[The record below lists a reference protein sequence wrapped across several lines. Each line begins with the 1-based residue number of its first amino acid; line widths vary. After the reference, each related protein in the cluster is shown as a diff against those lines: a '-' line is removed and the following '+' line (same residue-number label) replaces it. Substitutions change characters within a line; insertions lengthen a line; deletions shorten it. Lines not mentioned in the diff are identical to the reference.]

1 MGRSLVKCLLWGLI
15 VLVHLH
21 GHRGCFEEERIS
33 LLEIKEEFMRSSP
46 NVTIRDHLLP
56 SWVEDHMSECCEWER
71 VTCNSTTGHVTH
83 FSLHNIWAFETEVDP
98 SFYFEDM
105 VWFLNVSLFESFKEL
120 RSLDLSFNG
129 IGGWIEHKGSK
140 SLLRLNKLESL
151 DLDANKFNWS
161 IIQSL
166 RLLTSLKSLNLS
178 YNALEGSLPTKD
190 LCGWKKLEE
199 LDLSWNHCEGI
210 LPSSL
215 CNLTSLQLLDLSSN
229 KFTGNISSWMAGLT
243 SLKYIDL
250 SFNHF
255 ELFSFDSLA
264 NISRL
269 EFFRL
274 ECDSKK
280 LDVETENSGWV
291 PSFQLEFLVLPNCN
305 LNKLSNQ
312 VPTFLFHQ
320 HNLRVLDL
328 SYNNLKGPF
337 PNWLLV
343 NNTRLEFFSLN
354 NNLFMGPLHLSLPL
368 NSTYAMDVSNNQLSG
383 HLQEN
388 IGNILPK
395 IRILHLFKNDFEGY
409 LPLSIGNMSL
419 LGILNLSFN
428 NFSGEV
434 PKESL
439 AVCFL
444 LEILDLSNNKFSG
457 HLLSSTFNF
466 TKLKV
471 LKINDNQFSGTLSP
485 KCSLMSYF
493 DVSNN
498 KLSDKIPSWICN
510 KTNLDTLFLRNNFF
524 KGHIRCE
531 TIQIRHLDLSQNS
544 LSGSLPSWSSEWLEH
559 VHLGQNNFSGSIPKA
574 FLNISDLLTLDISDN
589 RLSGRIP
596 SAVGE
601 LGDLTIL
608 LLRGNRL
615 RGIIP
620 TQLCQLNDIRL
631 MDLSNNF
638 LSGTIPHCFGRVFS
652 GGYPLFGVDPV
663 DISTMPY
670 EYRIFQKVF
679 NVPISGIF
687 NDDLGHEVVLLYQ
700 DYPLDEC
707 NFITKYRRGSY
718 KGDILAY
725 MSGLDLSCNNLT
737 GEIPLEL
744 GQLSKIHALN
754 LSRNQLTGSIPETLS
769 NMTELESL
777 DLSHNNFSGEI
788 PPQLIA
794 LHFLEVFSVAYN
806 NLSGRTLDMK
816 AQFGTF
822 DASSYEGN
830 QFLCGLPLEKKC
842 TIKDDSPLTPTKS
855 LDVNDGKWYKVDQ
868 TVFFTSFSV
877 TYIMFCL
884 GVIIVLYIN
893 PHWRLRCF
901 NLVEDCMYSCYFFVV
916 ITLRKLAIRLY
927 N

>member
-1 MGRSLVKCLLWGLI
+1 MGRSLVKWLLWGLI

-21 GHRGCFEEERIS
+21 GHRGCFEEERMG
-33 LLEIKEEFMRSSP
+33 LLEIKEEFARSTP
-46 NVTIRDHLLP
+46 NATIRDHLPPSTRVYILP
-56 SWVEDHMSECCEWER
+56 SWVDDHKSECCEWER

-83 FSLHNIWAFETEVDP
+83 LSLHNIWEFDD
-98 SFYFEDM
+98 YFNLKDM

-120 RSLDLSFNG
+120 RSLDLSYNA
-129 IGGWIEHKGSK
+129 IGGWIEHK
-140 SLLRLNKLESL
+140 
-151 DLDANKFNWS
+151 DLA
-161 IIQSL
+161 SL
-166 RLLTSLKSLNLS
+166 RSLKVLNLADN
-178 YNALEGSLPTKD
+178 YFNGSLPKY
-190 LCGWKKLEE
+190 LCGSEKLEE
-199 LDLSWNHCEGI
+199 LDLSGNLFEGI

-215 CNLTSLQLLDLSSN
+215 YNLTSLQLLDLSRN
-229 KFTGNISSWMAGLT
+229 EFTGNISSLMAGLT

-250 SFNHF
+250 CSNLF
-255 ELFSFDSLA
+255 ERFSFDSLA

-291 PSFQLEFLVLPNCN
+291 PLFQLEFLVLSNCN

-320 HNLRVLDL
+320 YSLRVLDL

-383 HLQEN
+383 HLQGN

-395 IRILHLFKNDFEGY
+395 IRILHLFKNDFEGF
-409 LPLSIGNMSL
+409 LPFSIGNMSL

-439 AVCFL
+439 AGCFL
-444 LEILDLSNNKFSG
+444 LQILDLSNNKFSG
-457 HLLSSTFNF
+457 PLLSSTFNF
-466 TKLKV
+466 TELKV
-471 LKINDNQFSGTLSP
+471 LKINDNQFSGALSP
-485 KCSLMSYF
+485 ICSLMSYF

-498 KLSDKIPSWICN
+498 KLSDKIPTSICN
-510 KTNLDTLFLRNNFF
+510 ETNLDTLFLRNNFF
-524 KGHIRCE
+524 RGQIPCE
-531 TIQIRHLDLSQNS
+531 TIQIQRLDLSQNS
-544 LSGSLPSWSSEWLEH
+544 LSGSLPSWSSERLEA

-574 FLNISDLLTLDISDN
+574 FLNISKLSILDISDN

-596 SAVGE
+596 SAIGE
-601 LGDLTIL
+601 LSALLVL

-620 TQLCQLNDIRL
+620 TQFCQLIDIQL

-652 GGYPLFGVDPV
+652 KDLISFEIDLVH
-663 DISTMPY
+663 ISTMPY
-670 EYRIFQKVF
+670 EYRIFQKVI
-679 NVPISGIF
+679 NVPVLGIF
-687 NDDLGHEVVLLYQ
+687 YDGLGNKVGLCYYEYYPQ
-700 DYPLDEC
+700 DEF
-707 NFITKYRRGSY
+707 NFITKFRRSSY
-718 KGDILAY
+718 KVPIFYY
-725 MSGLDLSCNNLT
+725 MFGLDLSCNNLT
-737 GEIPLEL
+737 GGIPIEL
-744 GQLSKIHALN
+744 GQLSGILSLN
-754 LSRNQLTGSIPETLS
+754 LSHNQLTGPIPETLS

-777 DLSHNNFSGEI
+777 DLSYNNLSGEI

-794 LHFLEVFSVAYN
+794 LHFLEVFCVAHN
-806 NLSGRTLDMK
+806 NLSGGTLDMK

-822 DASSYEGN
+822 TASSYEGN
-830 QFLCGLPLEKKC
+830 QFLCGLPLEKNC
-842 TIKDDSPLTPTKS
+842 TIKDDSPPTPTKS

-868 TVFFTSFSV
+868 TVFFTTFSV

-884 GVIIVLYIN
+884 GVITVLYIN

-916 ITLRKLAIRLY
+916 ISLRKLAIRLY

>member
-1 MGRSLVKCLLWGLI
+1 M
-15 VLVHLH
+15 
-21 GHRGCFEEERIS
+21 
-33 LLEIKEEFMRSSP
+33 
-46 NVTIRDHLLP
+46 
-56 SWVEDHMSECCEWER
+56 
-71 VTCNSTTGHVTH
+71 
-83 FSLHNIWAFETEVDP
+83 
-98 SFYFEDM
+98 
-105 VWFLNVSLFESFKEL
+105 
-120 RSLDLSFNG
+120 
-129 IGGWIEHKGSK
+129 
-140 SLLRLNKLESL
+140 
-151 DLDANKFNWS
+151 
-161 IIQSL
+161 
-166 RLLTSLKSLNLS
+166 
-178 YNALEGSLPTKD
+178 
-190 LCGWKKLEE
+190 KKLEE
-199 LDLSWNHCEGI
+199 LDLSGNYFEGI

-215 CNLTSLQLLDLSSN
+215 YNLTSLQLLDLSWN
-229 KFTGNISSWMAGLT
+229 EFTGNISSLMAGLT

-255 ELFSFDSLA
+255 ERFSFDSLA

-269 EFFRL
+269 EFFQL

-280 LDVETENSGWV
+280 LDVETEKSGWV
-291 PSFQLEFLVLPNCN
+291 PLFQLEFLVLSNCN

-320 HNLRVLDL
+320 YSLRVLDL
-328 SYNNLKGPF
+328 SNNNLKGPF
-337 PNWLLV
+337 PGWLLV
-343 NNTRLEFFSLN
+343 NNTRLGVFSLN
-354 NNLFMGPLHLSLPL
+354 NNLFMGPLHLSLPH

-383 HLQEN
+383 PLQGN

-409 LPLSIGNMSL
+409 LPFSIGNMSL

-439 AVCFL
+439 AGCFL
-444 LEILDLSNNKFSG
+444 LQILDLANNKFSG

-498 KLSDKIPSWICN
+498 KLSDKIPTWICN
-510 KTNLDTLFLRNNFF
+510 KTNLRTLSLRNNFF
-524 KGHIRCE
+524 KGQIRCE
-531 TIQIRHLDLSQNS
+531 TIQIWSLDLSQNL
-544 LSGSLPSWSSEWLEH
+544 LSGSLPSWSSESLEY

-574 FLNISDLLTLDISDN
+574 FLNISYLNTLDISDN

-596 SAVGE
+596 SAIGK
-601 LGDLTIL
+601 LSYLTDL

-615 RGIIP
+615 RGTIP
-620 TQLCQLNDIRL
+620 TQFCQLIQITL

-638 LSGTIPHCFGRVFS
+638 LSGTIPHCFGRVFTGAS
-652 GGYPLFGVDPV
+652 SSLVYSAV
-663 DISTMPY
+663 DILTMPY
-670 EYRIFQKVF
+670 EYRIFQKDVD
-679 NVPISGIF
+679 VPILGISY
-687 NDDLGHEVVLLYQ
+687 DLGNKVGLSYEYYPQ
-700 DYPLDEC
+700 DEF
-707 NFITKYRRGSY
+707 NFITKYRRSSY
-718 KGDILAY
+718 KGSILAY
-725 MSGLDLSCNNLT
+725 MFGLDLSCNNLT
-737 GEIPLEL
+737 GGIPIEL
-744 GQLSKIHALN
+744 GQLSRILSLN
-754 LSRNQLTGSIPETLS
+754 LSHNQLTGPIPETLS

-777 DLSHNNFSGEI
+777 DLSHNNLSGEI

-794 LHFLEVFSVAYN
+794 LHFLEVFSVAHN

-822 DASSYEGN
+822 NASSYEGN
-830 QFLCGLPLEKKC
+830 QFLCGLPLEKNC
-842 TIKDDSPLTPTKS
+842 TIKDDSPPTPTKS
-855 LDVNDGKWYKVDQ
+855 SDVNDGKWYKVDQ

-884 GVIIVLYIN
+884 GVITVLYIN

-901 NLVEDCMYSCYFFVV
+901 NLVEDCMYSCYFSIV
-916 ITLRKLAIRLY
+916 ITLRKFAVRLY

>member
-1 MGRSLVKCLLWGLI
+1 MG
-15 VLVHLH
+15 
-21 GHRGCFEEERIS
+21 
-33 LLEIKEEFMRSSP
+33 LLEIKEEFVRSTP
-46 NVTIRDHLLP
+46 NATIRDHLSPSWVLP
-56 SWVEDHMSECCEWER
+56 SWVDDHKSECCEWER
-71 VTCNSTTGHVTH
+71 VACNSTTGHVTH
-83 FSLHNIWAFETEVDP
+83 LSLHNIWEFDEY
-98 SFYFEDM
+98 FYIWR
-105 VWFLNVSLFESFKEL
+105 WFLNASLFDTFKEL
-120 RSLDLSFNG
+120 RGLDLSFNG
-129 IGGWIEHKGSK
+129 IGGWIEHKGSE

-151 DLDANKFNWS
+151 DLDCNIFNRS
-161 IIQSL
+161 IIHSL

-190 LCGWKKLEE
+190 LCGSKKLEE
-199 LDLSWNHCEGI
+199 LDLSRNHFGGI

-215 CNLTSLQLLDLSSN
+215 YNLTSLQLLDLSEN
-229 KFTGNISSWMAGLT
+229 EFTGNISSLMAGLT

-250 SFNHF
+250 SSNHF
-255 ELFSFDSLA
+255 DRFSFDSLA

-274 ECDSKK
+274 ECASKK

-291 PSFQLEFLVLPNCN
+291 PLFQLEFLVLSNCN

-320 HNLRVLDL
+320 YSLRVLDL

-337 PNWLLV
+337 PGWLLV
-343 NNTRLEFFSLN
+343 NNTRLGVLSLN

-383 HLQEN
+383 HLQGN

-409 LPLSIGNMSL
+409 LPFSIGNMSL

-471 LKINDNQFSGTLSP
+471 LNINDNQFSGTLSP

-498 KLSDKIPSWICN
+498 KLSDEIPSWICN
-510 KTNLDTLFLRNNFF
+510 KTNLDILFLRNNFF
-524 KGHIRCE
+524 KGQIRCE

-544 LSGSLPSWSSEWLEH
+544 LSGSLPTWSSEWLEH
-559 VHLGQNNFSGSIPKA
+559 VHLGQNNFSGSISKA

-596 SAVGE
+596 SAIGK
-601 LGDLTIL
+601 L
-608 LLRGNRL
+608 LYLEVLLVRGNRL
-615 RGIIP
+615 RGTIP
-620 TQLCQLNDIRL
+620 TQFCQLIYINW

-638 LSGTIPHCFGRVFS
+638 LSGTIPHCLGRVFFYPS
-652 GGYPLFGVDPV
+652 GDLTVFEKADIDVDATILG
-663 DISTMPY
+663 ISY
-670 EYRIFQKVF
+670 DHLVNKVRLRYK
-679 NVPISGIF
+679 NY
-687 NDDLGHEVVLLYQ
+687 LQ
-700 DYPLDEC
+700 DEF
-707 NFITKYRRGSY
+707 NFITKYRSSSY
-718 KGDILAY
+718 KGDILYY
-725 MSGLDLSCNNLT
+725 MFGLDLSCNNLT
-737 GEIPLEL
+737 GGIPIEL
-744 GQLSKIHALN
+744 GQLSRILSLN
-754 LSRNQLTGSIPETLS
+754 LSHNQLTGPIPETLS

-777 DLSHNNFSGEI
+777 DLSHNNLSGGI
-788 PPQLIA
+788 PHQLVA
-794 LHFLEVFSVAYN
+794 LHFLEVFSVAHN
-806 NLSGRTLDMK
+806 NLSGRTPDMK

-830 QFLCGLPLEKKC
+830 QFLCGLPLEKNC
-842 TIKDDSPLTPTKS
+842 TIKDDSPPTPTKS
-855 LDVNDGKWYKVDQ
+855 LDLNDGKWYKVDQ
-868 TVFFTSFSV
+868 TVFFTTFSV

-884 GVIIVLYIN
+884 GVITVLYIN

>member
-1 MGRSLVKCLLWGLI
+1 
-15 VLVHLH
+15 
-21 GHRGCFEEERIS
+21 
-33 LLEIKEEFMRSSP
+33 
-46 NVTIRDHLLP
+46 
-56 SWVEDHMSECCEWER
+56 
-71 VTCNSTTGHVTH
+71 
-83 FSLHNIWAFETEVDP
+83 
-98 SFYFEDM
+98 M

-120 RSLDLSFNG
+120 RSLDLSFNA
-129 IGGWIEHKGSK
+129 IGGWIEHKGSE

-151 DLDANKFNWS
+151 DLDCNIFNRS
-161 IIQSL
+161 IIHSL

-178 YNALEGSLPTKD
+178 YNELEGSLPTKELSVFED
-190 LCGWKKLEE
+190 LEILDLRNNQLNGSETVQDLASLRSLEVLNLAGNYFNGSLPKYLCGSKKLEE
-199 LDLSWNHCEGI
+199 LDLSGNHFGGI

-215 CNLTSLQLLDLSSN
+215 YNLTSLQLLDLSGN
-229 KFTGNISSWMAGLT
+229 EFTGNISSLMAGLT

-250 SFNHF
+250 SSNHF
-255 ELFSFDSLA
+255 DRFSFDSLA

-291 PSFQLEFLVLPNCN
+291 PLFQLEFLVLSNCN

-320 HNLRVLDL
+320 YSLRVLDL

-337 PNWLLV
+337 PGWLLV
-343 NNTRLEFFSLN
+343 NNTRLGVLSLN
-354 NNLFMGPLHLSLPL
+354 NNLFMGQLHLSLPL

-383 HLQEN
+383 HLQGN

-409 LPLSIGNMSL
+409 LPFSIGNMSL

-434 PKESL
+434 PTESL
-439 AVCFL
+439 AGCFL
-444 LEILDLSNNKFSG
+444 LQILDLSNNKFSG

-471 LKINDNQFSGTLSP
+471 LKINDNQFSGNLSP
-485 KCSLMSYF
+485 KCSLMSHF

-498 KLSDKIPSWICN
+498 KLSDKIPIWICN
-510 KTNLDTLFLRNNFF
+510 KTNLVELFMRNNFF
-524 KGHIRCE
+524 KGQIRCE

-544 LSGSLPSWSSEWLEH
+544 LSGFLPSWSSEWLEAL
-559 VHLGQNNFSGSIPKA
+559 HLGQNYFLGSIPKA
-574 FLNISDLLTLDISDN
+574 FLNISHLSTLDISDN

-596 SAVGE
+596 SAIGK
-601 LGDLTIL
+601 LRDLTVL

-615 RGIIP
+615 RGTIP
-620 TQLCQLNDIRL
+620 TQFCQLIYINL
-631 MDLSNNF
+631 LDLSNNF
-638 LSGTIPHCFGRVFS
+638 LSGTIPHCFGRT
-652 GGYPLFGVDPV
+652 L
-663 DISTMPY
+663 TMPY
-670 EYRIFQKVF
+670 EYRIFQKDI
-679 NVPISGIF
+679 NVPI
-687 NDDLGHEVVLLYQ
+687 LGFDNPLRNKAGLFYDYYPQ
-700 DYPLDEC
+700 DEF
-707 NFITKYRRGSY
+707 NFITKYRRSSY
-718 KGDILAY
+718 KGEILEF
-725 MSGLDLSCNNLT
+725 MSGLDFSCNNLT
-737 GEIPLEL
+737 GGIPIGL
-744 GQLSKIHALN
+744 GQLSGIVSLN
-754 LSRNQLTGSIPETLS
+754 LSHNQLTGPIPETLS
-769 NMTELESL
+769 NLTELESL
-777 DLSHNNFSGEI
+777 DLSHNNLSGEI
-788 PPQLIA
+788 PPKLIA
-794 LHFLEVFSVAYN
+794 LHFLEVFSVAHN

-822 DASSYEGN
+822 NASSYEGN
-830 QFLCGLPLEKKC
+830 QFLCGLPLEKNC
-842 TIKDDSPLTPTKS
+842 TIKDDSPPTLTKS
-855 LDVNDGKWYKVDQ
+855 SDVNDGKWYKVDQ

-884 GVIIVLYIN
+884 GVITVLYIN

>member
-1 MGRSLVKCLLWGLI
+1 MG
-15 VLVHLH
+15 
-21 GHRGCFEEERIS
+21 
-33 LLEIKEEFMRSSP
+33 LLEIKEEFVRSTP
-46 NVTIRDHLLP
+46 NETIQYFQPPRVYPLSGGHILP
-56 SWVEDHMSECCEWER
+56 SWVDDHKSECCEWER

-83 FSLHNIWAFETEVDP
+83 LSLHNIWEFDADYI
-98 SFYFEDM
+98 FYDFYSSEFKAM

-120 RSLDLSFNG
+120 RSLDLSVNG
-129 IGGWIEHKGSK
+129 IGGWIEHK
-140 SLLRLNKLESL
+140 
-151 DLDANKFNWS
+151 
-161 IIQSL
+161 
-166 RLLTSLKSLNLS
+166 
-178 YNALEGSLPTKD
+178 D
-190 LCGWKKLEE
+190 LCGSKKLEE
-199 LDLSWNHCEGI
+199 LDLSWNHFGGI

-215 CNLTSLQLLDLSSN
+215 YNLTSLQLLDLSGN
-229 KFTGNISSWMAGLT
+229 EFTGNISSLMAGLT

-250 SFNHF
+250 SYNHF
-255 ELFSFDSLA
+255 DRFSFDSLA

-274 ECDSKK
+274 ECASKK

-291 PSFQLEFLVLPNCN
+291 PLFQLEFLVLSNCN

-320 HNLRVLDL
+320 YSLRVLDL

-337 PNWLLV
+337 PGWLLV
-343 NNTRLEFFSLN
+343 NNTRLGVLSLN

-428 NFSGEV
+428 NFSGVV

-493 DVSNN
+493 DASNN
-498 KLSDKIPSWICN
+498 KLSDKIPTWICN
-510 KTNLDTLFLRNNFF
+510 KTNLHTLFLRNNFF
-524 KGHIRCE
+524 KGQIRCE

-544 LSGSLPSWSSEWLEH
+544 LSGSLPSWSSEWLED

-574 FLNISDLLTLDISDN
+574 FLNISYLSTLDISDN

-596 SAVGE
+596 SAIGK
-601 LGDLTIL
+601 L
-608 LLRGNRL
+608 LFLKVLLVRGNRL
-615 RGIIP
+615 RGTIP
-620 TQLCQLNDIRL
+620 TQFCQLINMQL

-638 LSGTIPHCFGRVFS
+638 LSGTIPHCIGRVFFNQNL
-652 GGYPLFGVDPV
+652 GLVFETPV
-663 DISTMPY
+663 ISTMPY
-670 EYRIFQKVF
+670 EYRIFQKDVDA
-679 NVPISGIF
+679 PILGISY
-687 NDDLGHEVVLLYQ
+687 DHLGNKVRLGYNNYPQ
-700 DYPLDEC
+700 DEF
-707 NFITKYRRGSY
+707 NFITKYRRSSY
-718 KGDILAY
+718 KGEILEF
-725 MSGLDLSCNNLT
+725 MSGLDFSCNNLT
-737 GEIPLEL
+737 GGIPIEL
-744 GQLSKIHALN
+744 GQLSGILSLN
-754 LSRNQLTGSIPETLS
+754 LSHNQLTGPIPETLS

-777 DLSHNNFSGEI
+777 DLSHNNLSGGI
-788 PPQLIA
+788 PHQLIA
-794 LHFLEVFSVAYN
+794 LHFLEVFSVAHN
-806 NLSGRTLDMK
+806 NLSGRTPDMK

-830 QFLCGLPLEKKC
+830 QFLCGLPLEKNC
-842 TIKDDSPLTPTKS
+842 TIKDDSPPTPTKS
-855 LDVNDGKWYKVDQ
+855 LDLNDGKWYKVDQ

-884 GVIIVLYIN
+884 GVITVLYIN

>member
-1 MGRSLVKCLLWGLI
+1 MCYIHIAADLAS
-15 VLVHLH
+15 
-21 GHRGCFEEERIS
+21 
-33 LLEIKEEFMRSSP
+33 
-46 NVTIRDHLLP
+46 
-56 SWVEDHMSECCEWER
+56 
-71 VTCNSTTGHVTH
+71 
-83 FSLHNIWAFETEVDP
+83 
-98 SFYFEDM
+98 
-105 VWFLNVSLFESFKEL
+105 L
-120 RSLDLSFNG
+120 RSL
-129 IGGWIEHKGSK
+129 EV
-140 SLLRLNKLESL
+140 
-151 DLDANKFNWS
+151 
-161 IIQSL
+161 
-166 RLLTSLKSLNLS
+166 LNLAG
-178 YNALEGSLPTKD
+178 NDFNGSLPKY
-190 LCGWKKLEE
+190 LCGSKKLEE
-199 LDLSWNHCEGI
+199 LDLSWNHFGGI

-215 CNLTSLQLLDLSSN
+215 YNLTSLQLLDLSGN
-229 KFTGNISSWMAGLT
+229 ELTGNISSSMAGLT

-250 SFNHF
+250 SYNHF
-255 ELFSFDSLA
+255 DRFSFDSLA

-274 ECDSKK
+274 ERNSKK
-280 LDVETENSGWV
+280 VDVETENSGWV
-291 PSFQLEFLVLPNCN
+291 PLFQLEFLVLSNCN

-320 HNLRVLDL
+320 YSLRVLDL

-337 PNWLLV
+337 PGWLLV
-343 NNTRLEFFSLN
+343 NNTRLGVLSLN

-395 IRILHLFKNDFEGY
+395 IRILLLFKNDFEGY
-409 LPLSIGNMSL
+409 LPLSIGNMSH

-498 KLSDKIPSWICN
+498 KLSDKIPTWICN
-510 KTNLDTLFLRNNFF
+510 KTNLHTLFLRNNFF
-524 KGHIRCE
+524 KGQIRCE

-544 LSGSLPSWSSEWLEH
+544 LSGSLPSWSSESLEH

-596 SAVGE
+596 SAIGE
-601 LGDLTIL
+601 LRRLTVL

-620 TQLCQLNDIRL
+620 TQFCQLNDIML
-631 MDLSNNF
+631 VDLSNNF

-652 GGYPLFGVDPV
+652 EFPIDLV

-670 EYRIFQKVF
+670 EYRIFQKVIY
-679 NVPISGIF
+679 VPILRIF
-687 NDDLGHEVVLLYQ
+687 YDDLGNKVGLSYEYEPQ
-700 DYPLDEC
+700 DEF
-707 NFITKYRRGSY
+707 NFITKFRRSSY
-718 KGDILAY
+718 KGFLFYY
-725 MSGLDLSCNNLT
+725 MSGLDFSCNNLT
-737 GEIPLEL
+737 GGIPIEL
-744 GQLSKIHALN
+744 GQLSMILSLN
-754 LSRNQLTGSIPETLS
+754 LSHNQLTGPIPETLS

-777 DLSHNNFSGEI
+777 DLSHNNLSGGI
-788 PPQLIA
+788 PHQLIA
-794 LHFLEVFSVAYN
+794 LHFLEVFSVAHN
-806 NLSGRTLDMK
+806 NLSGRTPDMK

-830 QFLCGLPLEKKC
+830 QFLCGLPLEKNC
-842 TIKDDSPLTPTKS
+842 TIKDDSPPTPTKS

-884 GVIIVLYIN
+884 GVITVLYIN

-916 ITLRKLAIRLY
+916 ITLRKLAICLY

>member
-1 MGRSLVKCLLWGLI
+1 M
-15 VLVHLH
+15 
-21 GHRGCFEEERIS
+21 
-33 LLEIKEEFMRSSP
+33 
-46 NVTIRDHLLP
+46 
-56 SWVEDHMSECCEWER
+56 
-71 VTCNSTTGHVTH
+71 
-83 FSLHNIWAFETEVDP
+83 A
-98 SFYFEDM
+98 
-105 VWFLNVSLFESFKEL
+105 WFLNASLFESFKEL
-120 RSLDLSFNG
+120 RSLDLSVNA

-151 DLDANKFNWS
+151 DLDCNIFNRS

-178 YNALEGSLPTKD
+178 YNTLEGSLPTKD
-190 LCGWKKLEE
+190 LCGSKKLEE
-199 LDLSWNHCEGI
+199 LDLSWNHFGGI

-215 CNLTSLQLLDLSSN
+215 YNLTSLQLLDLSGN
-229 KFTGNISSWMAGLT
+229 EFTGNISSLTAGLT

-250 SFNHF
+250 SYNLF
-255 ELFSFDSLA
+255 ERFSFDALA

-269 EFFRL
+269 EFFQL
-274 ECDSKK
+274 KCDSKK

-291 PSFQLEFLVLPNCN
+291 PLFQLEFLVLSNCN

-320 HNLRVLDL
+320 HSLRVLDL
-328 SYNNLKGPF
+328 SYNNLRGPF
-337 PNWLLV
+337 PGWLLV
-343 NNTRLEFFSLN
+343 NNTRLGVLSLN

-466 TKLKV
+466 TKIKL

-485 KCSLMSYF
+485 KCSLMSFF

-498 KLSDKIPSWICN
+498 KLSDKIPTWICN

-524 KGHIRCE
+524 KGQIRCE

-544 LSGSLPSWSSEWLEH
+544 LSGSLPSWSSEWLED

-574 FLNISDLLTLDISDN
+574 FLNISYLSTLDISDN

-596 SAVGE
+596 SAIGK
-601 LGDLTIL
+601 L
-608 LLRGNRL
+608 LFLKVLLVRGNRL
-615 RGIIP
+615 RGTIP
-620 TQLCQLNDIRL
+620 TQFCQLIHINL

-638 LSGTIPHCFGRVFS
+638 LSGTIPHCIGRVFS
-652 GGYPLFGVDPV
+652 YPFGFVFETAV
-663 DISTMPY
+663 ISTMPY
-670 EYRIFQKVF
+670 EYRIFQKDVDA
-679 NVPISGIF
+679 PILGISYDHIG
-687 NDDLGHEVVLLYQ
+687 NKLMLGYKNYPQ
-700 DYPLDEC
+700 DEI
-707 NFITKYRRGSY
+707 NFITKYRRSSY
-718 KGDILAY
+718 KGEILVF
-725 MSGLDLSCNNLT
+725 MSGLDFSCNNLT
-737 GEIPLEL
+737 GGIPIEL
-744 GQLSKIHALN
+744 GQLSRILSLN
-754 LSRNQLTGSIPETLS
+754 LSHNQLTGPIPETLS

-777 DLSHNNFSGEI
+777 DLSHNNLSGGI
-788 PPQLIA
+788 PHQLIA
-794 LHFLEVFSVAYN
+794 LHFLEVFSVAHN
-806 NLSGRTLDMK
+806 NLSGRTPDMK

-830 QFLCGLPLEKKC
+830 QFLCGLPLEKNC
-842 TIKDDSPLTPTKS
+842 TIKDDSPPTPTKS
-855 LDVNDGKWYKVDQ
+855 LDLNDGKWYKVDQ
-868 TVFFTSFSV
+868 TVFFTTFSV

-884 GVIIVLYIN
+884 GVITVLYIN

>member
-1 MGRSLVKCLLWGLI
+1 
-15 VLVHLH
+15 
-21 GHRGCFEEERIS
+21 
-33 LLEIKEEFMRSSP
+33 
-46 NVTIRDHLLP
+46 
-56 SWVEDHMSECCEWER
+56 
-71 VTCNSTTGHVTH
+71 
-83 FSLHNIWAFETEVDP
+83 
-98 SFYFEDM
+98 
-105 VWFLNVSLFESFKEL
+105 
-120 RSLDLSFNG
+120 
-129 IGGWIEHKGSK
+129 
-140 SLLRLNKLESL
+140 
-151 DLDANKFNWS
+151 
-161 IIQSL
+161 
-166 RLLTSLKSLNLS
+166 
-178 YNALEGSLPTKD
+178 
-190 LCGWKKLEE
+190 
-199 LDLSWNHCEGI
+199 
-210 LPSSL
+210 
-215 CNLTSLQLLDLSSN
+215 
-229 KFTGNISSWMAGLT
+229 MAGLT

-255 ELFSFDSLA
+255 EHFSFDSLA

-269 EFFRL
+269 EFFRF
-274 ECDSKK
+274 ECDDSKK
-280 LDVETENSGWV
+280 VDVETENSGWV
-291 PSFQLEFLVLPNCN
+291 PLFQLEFLVLSHCN

-320 HNLRVLDL
+320 YSLRALDL

-383 HLQEN
+383 HLQGN

-409 LPLSIGNMSL
+409 LPFSIGNMSL

-434 PKESL
+434 PEESL
-439 AVCFL
+439 AGCFL
-444 LEILDLSNNKFSG
+444 LQILDLSNNKFGG

-466 TKLKV
+466 TELKV

-498 KLSDKIPSWICN
+498 KLSDKIPTSICN
-510 KTNLDTLFLRNNFF
+510 KTNLDTLILRNNFF
-524 KGHIRCE
+524 RGQIPCE
-531 TIQIRHLDLSQNS
+531 TIQIQHLDLSQNS
-544 LSGSLPSWSSEWLEH
+544 LSGSLPSWSSERLDA
-559 VHLGQNNFSGSIPKA
+559 VHLGHNYFSGSIPKA
-574 FLNISDLLTLDISDN
+574 FLNISDLSTLDISDN

-596 SAVGE
+596 SAIGE
-601 LGDLTIL
+601 LDLTVL

-620 TQLCQLNDIRL
+620 TQFCQLTGIKL

-652 GGYPLFGVDPV
+652 DDQSLFDLNSVDL
-663 DISTMPY
+663 STMPY
-670 EYRIFQKVF
+670 EYRIFQKVISM
-679 NVPISGIF
+679 PILGIS
-687 NDDLGHEVVLLYQ
+687 NDDLSNEVGLLYEYYPQ
-700 DYPLDEC
+700 DES
-707 NFITKYRRGSY
+707 NFITKYRRSSY
-718 KGDILAY
+718 EGDILAY

-737 GEIPLEL
+737 GGIPIEL

-754 LSRNQLTGSIPETLS
+754 VSHNQLTGSIPKALS

-777 DLSHNNFSGEI
+777 DLSHNSLSGEI

-794 LHFLEVFSVAYN
+794 LHFLEVFSVAHN
-806 NLSGRTLDMK
+806 NLSGRTPDMK

-830 QFLCGLPLEKKC
+830 PFLCGLPLERHC
-842 TIKDDSPLTPTKS
+842 TSKDDSPPMPTKS
-855 LDVNDGKWYKVDQ
+855 SDVKEEKWYKVDQ
-868 TVFFTSFSV
+868 TVFFTSFLV
-877 TYIMFCL
+877 TYVMFCL
-884 GVIIVLYIN
+884 GVITVLYIN

-901 NLVEDCMYSCYFFVV
+901 NLVEDCMYSCYFSVV
-916 ITLRKLAIRLY
+916 ITLRKLAVRLY